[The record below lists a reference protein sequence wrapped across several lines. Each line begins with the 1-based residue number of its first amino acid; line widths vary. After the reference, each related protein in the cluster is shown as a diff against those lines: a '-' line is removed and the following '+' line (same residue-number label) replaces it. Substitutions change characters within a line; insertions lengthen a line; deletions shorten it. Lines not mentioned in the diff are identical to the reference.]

1 MIGKII
7 NKYENINTSAIR
19 SAIADFITS
28 FNNLKKDTESFFPMN
43 TNAKYDNTFNEKYDE
58 ILGEITTMTDTC
70 NYLNDNI
77 ISVIEN
83 YKSYYNST
91 YSEHYNSYS
100 RDYNLWITDS
110 EKYSQPTTYY
120 IEEDEKILS
129 SYESKISGY
138 I

>member
-7 NKYENINTSAIR
+7 NKYENINTGAIR
-19 SAIADFITS
+19 SAVADFITS
-28 FNNLKKDTESFFPMN
+28 FNNLKKDTENFFPMN
-43 TNAKYDNTFNEKYDE
+43 TNAKYDNTFNEKNDDLLTS
-58 ILGEITTMTDTC
+58 ID
-70 NYLNDNI
+70 NYN
-77 ISVIEN
+77 
-83 YKSYYNST
+83 SYYNST

-100 RDYNLWITDS
+100 CDYNLWITDS

-129 SYESKISGY
+129 SYESKISEY